1 MTTLTQNYLKAR
13 NKLTCLSKDVNI
25 KETFFL
31 NTLTFGQGGGVPFGN
46 IENRLKIRASHNIE
60 KTLEIRVILP

>member
-1 MTTLTQNYLKAR
+1 MPDLDR
-13 NKLTCLSKDVNI
+13 
-25 KETFFL
+25 
-31 NTLTFGQGGGVPFGN
+31 GGGGPFGN